1 MRNEYAA
8 NLALQRAAE
17 TRAREAA
24 ALASFSKPAPIRKPV
39 RGFFRRLFSF

>member
-1 MRNEYAA
+1 MRTEYAA

-24 ALASFSKPAPIRKPV
+24 ALTSFSKPAPVRTVPV
-39 RGFFRRLFSF
+39 GFFRRLFSF